1 MRLLGFKYKPR
12 QKCYNVDGHKTE
24 TKAYRKKFARCY
36 FEYEKLMHHWIQIEL
51 THKLT
56 LEEQEVI
63 KLAHGRH
70 YIDPKMLL
78 VMVKFHID
86 DHHLFQDTPNG
97 SMTYGV
103 SLSIKF
109 PECKKPHFFWAK

>member
-1 MRLLGFKYKPR
+1 
-12 QKCYNVDGHKTE
+12 
-24 TKAYRKKFARCY
+24 
-36 FEYEKLMHHWIQIEL
+36 
-51 THKLT
+51 
-56 LEEQEVI
+56 
-63 KLAHGRH
+63 
-70 YIDPKMLL
+70 MLL

-109 PECKKPHFFWAK
+109 PECKKPHLFWAK